1 MQPEV
6 KNLTRSKTKQAAA
19 AKGTSQAIAEQTRA
33 FLKAGG
39 QITKIRSG
47 TRDQET
53 ATDKEQSAHSAIRS

>member
-1 MQPEV
+1 MQPAV

-53 ATDKEQSAHSAIRS
+53 STEK